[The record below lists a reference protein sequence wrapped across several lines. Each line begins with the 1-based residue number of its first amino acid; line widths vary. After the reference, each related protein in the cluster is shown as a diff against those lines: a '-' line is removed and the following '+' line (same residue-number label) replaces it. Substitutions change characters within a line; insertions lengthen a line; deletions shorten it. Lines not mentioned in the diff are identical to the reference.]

1 MEHNPEILFIMN
13 LLTNLL
19 TTLFF
24 FTAVETIYLF
34 VFTMAGRFGRLQA
47 PPVSSN
53 PVAKRMA
60 VLIPAYKEDAV
71 IVDTAEQALKQ
82 DYPGNAY
89 DVIVIADSLRRDTLD
104 KLAKLPITVV
114 EVSFDVS
121 TKSKALNATLKK
133 LNANYDV
140 AVILDADNVMATDF
154 LTHINA
160 AFNGGWKA
168 VQGHRVA
175 KNTNTSV
182 AILDAVSEEI
192 NTYILR
198 RGHRA
203 LGLSGSLMG
212 SGMAF
217 DYTLF
222 KQYMGQIDTTGGFD
236 KELEMRLIHDHYRI
250 DYIDD
255 ALCYDEKVQS
265 GAVFERQRARWIAAQ
280 LKYLRRNL
288 PSGIIQLLKGN
299 LDYFDKVFQTMFL
312 PRVIL
317 LGFLTIGTAAALLLR
332 APNLLML
339 AGGQLIVLLLS
350 FYVATPKDLKS
361 LITWQEIKQV
371 PGLFFRFLRSITRLG
386 EAGKKFINTPHTT
399 TSTAINEG

>member
-1 MEHNPEILFIMN
+1 MN
-13 LLTNLL
+13 LLTSLL
-19 TTLFF
+19 TILFF
-24 FTAVETIYLF
+24 FTAVETVYLF
-34 VFTMAGRFGRLQA
+34 VFTMAGRFGRLHA
-47 PPVSSN
+47 PPVNSN

-60 VLIPAYKEDAV
+60 VLVPAYKEDAV

-89 DVIVIADSLRRDTLD
+89 DVIVIADSLQKDTLD
-104 KLAKLPITVV
+104 KLARLPITVV

-133 LNANYDV
+133 LSTNYDV

-317 LGFLTIGTAAALLLR
+317 LGFLTIGTMAALLLR

-339 AGGQLIVLLLS
+339 AGGQLLVLLLS
-350 FYVATPKDLKS
+350 FYVATPSDLKA
-361 LITWQEIKQV
+361 LITWKEIKQV
-371 PGLFFRFLRSITRLG
+371 PGLFFRFLRSITKLG

-399 TSTAINEG
+399 TSTVINEG

>member
-1 MEHNPEILFIMN
+1 MN